1 MLKEEIMEIFQSEKL
16 QIKWMED
23 NCDIWN
29 GIVNKVLYAP
39 VYYDSYFVKYQ
50 NQYFS
55 EVYDEYIDISFIAY
69 NGGISA
75 FIMPLCIYKKNGE
88 YFLGA
93 EGGAI
98 YSPLLSE
105 NIQNEEGKR
114 KILKKCLNVLKAIA
128 HKFFVSELQ
137 FRENIMSNGLESWE
151 RVLLENSGRIIGNG
165 VEAYVNLSMQPEAI
179 LKKIR
184 RTNKYSIIKGKE
196 LWDYK
201 LITKDN
207 TKEEIYDA
215 MDKFRQLH
223 IEVAGRETRSIKT
236 WELQREGIINSDD
249 FLVMLYDKELG
260 LIGASLYQ
268 TTNTA
273 GMYSVAAYN
282 RELFDKPIAHVS
294 QWIAICH
301 MREIGIKWYY
311 IGKRFYEEDFENP
324 SDKEIKIGHFKEGF
338 ATDFFM
344 SLFISININ

>member
-1 MLKEEIMEIFQSEKL
+1 MLKEEIMEIFQVEKM
-16 QIKWMED
+16 QIKWLD
-23 NCDIWN
+23 GN
-29 GIVNKVLYAP
+29 GDTWDEIVNKVLYAP

-55 EVYDEYIDISFIAY
+55 EVYNEYTDISFIAY
-69 NGGISA
+69 NGGIPA

-88 YFLGA
+88 YFLGS
-93 EGGAI
+93 EGGMI
-98 YSPLLSE
+98 YSPLLSG

-114 KILKKCLNVLKAIA
+114 KILKKCLKILKIISN
-128 HKFFVSELQ
+128 KYSVSKLQ
-137 FRENIMSNGLESWE
+137 FREIIMQRGLESWE
-151 RVLLENSGRIIGNG
+151 RVLLENGGKAIGNG
-165 VEAYVNLSMQPEAI
+165 VEAYVNLSMQPESI

-201 LITKDN
+201 LVTKDN

-215 MDKFRQLH
+215 MDKFRKLH
-223 IEVAGRETRSIKT
+223 IEVAGRETRTAKT
-236 WELQREGIINSDD
+236 WEMQRDGIINSDD

-282 RELFDKPIAHVS
+282 RDLFDKPIAHIS

-311 IGKRFYEEDFENP
+311 IGRRFYESDFENP

>member
-23 NCDIWN
+23 NCDIWD

-114 KILKKCLNVLKAIA
+114 KILKKCLNVLKVIA
-128 HKFFVSELQ
+128 HRFFVSELQ

-249 FLVMLYDKELG
+249 FLVMLYDKKLG

-282 RELFDKPIAHVS
+282 RDLFDKPIAHIS

-301 MREIGIKWYY
+301 MREIGKKWYY
-311 IGKRFYEEDFENP
+311 IGRRFYENDYENP

-338 ATDFFM
+338 ATDFFI
-344 SLFISININ
+344 SLFISVYID